1 MSAISIV
8 PERCTGC
15 QSCEMFC
22 SLFHEG
28 SCSSSLS
35 RIRIKKWEEISVF
48 MPVVCQHCEKPPCIT
63 ICPTQARKRVPG
75 TDAVVTDGKRCVGC
89 KSCLYACPYNA
100 PVLHPVTQRTMTCDL
115 CDGKPLCAEVCAA
128 GALFYIPEGDPSMER
143 KRTFGQIFLQSARA
157 TLRRSDK
164 KPGDSPS
171 SRSQVERSGLALG
184 NVSSPRHQRSGGQT
198 DLAEVLEPSN
208 GSR

>member
-15 QSCEMFC
+15 QSCEMVC

-75 TDAVVTDGKRCVGC
+75 TDVVITDGKRCVGC
-89 KSCLYACPYNA
+89 KSCLYACPYSA
-100 PVLHPVTQRTMTCDL
+100 PAIHPVTKRTMTCDL
-115 CDGKPLCAEVCAA
+115 CDGKALCAEVCAA
-128 GALFYIPEGDPSMER
+128 GALFYTPEGDPSMER
-143 KRTFGQIFLQSARA
+143 KKIFGQIFLQSVGS
-157 TLRRSDK
+157 TLRHPGK
-164 KPGDSPS
+164 KPGESPS
-171 SRSQVERSGLALG
+171 ARSQVESSELTLG
-184 NVSSPRHQRSGGQT
+184 SASSPRHQRKSGPTG
-198 DLAEVLEPSN
+198 LAEVLEVSN

>member
-1 MSAISIV
+1 MSAISII

-15 QSCEMFC
+15 QSCEMVC
-22 SLFHEG
+22 SLSHEG

-35 RIRIKKWEEISVF
+35 RIRINKWEEISVF

-75 TDAVVTDGKRCVGC
+75 TDAVVTDAKRCVGC
-89 KSCLYACPYNA
+89 KSCLYACPYGA
-100 PVLHPVTQRTMTCDL
+100 PAIHPLTKRTMTCDL

-128 GALFYIPEGDPSMER
+128 RALFYIPEGDSSMER
-143 KRTFGQIFLQSARA
+143 RKFFGQIFLQSMSS
-157 TLRRSDK
+157 TLRRPDK
-164 KPGDSPS
+164 KPEDSHLARP
-171 SRSQVERSGLALG
+171 QVECSGLTLDGA
-184 NVSSPRHQRSGGQT
+184 SSPRPRRSGGT
-198 DLAEVLEPSN
+198 TEPAEVLEGSD